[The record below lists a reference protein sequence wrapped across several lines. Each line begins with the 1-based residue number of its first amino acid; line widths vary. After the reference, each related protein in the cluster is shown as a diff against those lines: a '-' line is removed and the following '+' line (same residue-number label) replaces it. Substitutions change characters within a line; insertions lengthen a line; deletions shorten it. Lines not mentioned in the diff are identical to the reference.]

1 MKSVR
6 VEIYEQT
13 YHIRGELDEKYVA
26 ELARF
31 VDQKMRDVA
40 EATRT
45 VDTLRVAVL
54 AALNIADELH
64 SLRTR
69 ERELE
74 GSLRDRAE
82 RCLLLVDQAL
92 KVSG

>member
-6 VEIYEQT
+6 VEIYEQS

-69 ERELE
+69 EQELE

-82 RCLLLVDQAL
+82 RCLLLVEQAL
-92 KVSG
+92 EVSG